1 VGFCYFLFQSLPSF
15 FFGSQL
21 KSELSPLEDRNWLR
35 MLVTMPE
42 GTSFEATDATMDKI
56 STFVG
61 DSVDE
66 KAVCLTVTAPGFAG
80 SGAVNTGFV
89 RLALTQSEDRKRTQD
104 QIANYITK
112 NLAQFPEG
120 KIFVIQEQSISS
132 GGGPKGALPVQFV
145 LQNNDFNKIRE
156 KLAEVFRVG

>member
-1 VGFCYFLFQSLPSF
+1 
-15 FFGSQL
+15 
-21 KSELSPLEDRNWLR
+21 
-35 MLVTMPE
+35 ML
-42 GTSFEATDATMDKI
+42 
-56 STFVG
+56 G
-61 DSVDE
+61 DSVAE
-66 KAVCLTVTAPGFAG
+66 KTVCLTVTAPGFAG

-89 RLALTQSEDRKRTQD
+89 RLALTQSEDRKRSQD

-156 KLAEVFRVG
+156 KLPKFLEEASKNPVFQGVDVKFKI